1 MIRIGLIGAGRV
13 AGTHADVLGRTPGV
27 EVVAVADPRADA
39 AHQLASSL
47 GVASFDSLTDVLASV
62 ELDAV
67 DIIAPHHVHHRLA
80 MEALRGGLHVLM
92 DKPIATDVA
101 QGRELCEVANRQ
113 SLVLAVCHNLLFH
126 PAMQRTTE
134 LIRTGTLG
142 RVTHADA
149 WSSGWLDLPPWD
161 FRLDRE
167 ATGGGAWVDGAPH
180 LVYLL
185 EACLGPV
192 EQLRA
197 VLSGSASRLGG
208 EDTAHGQ
215 ARLESGAVAGILV
228 GYSDCP
234 AGPELGWPDG
244 WSLGLDLVGTDG
256 RIALDLLPRAQVT
269 WQRKGEREQ
278 VDVLADAP
286 FDEGFAGVFADFVA
300 AVDGTA
306 TLRVSPWDS
315 LRNLELVRSAV
326 APAS

>member
-1 MIRIGLIGAGRV
+1 MIRIALIGAGRV
-13 AGTHADVLGRTPGV
+13 ARTHADVLRRTPGV
-27 EVVAVADPRADA
+27 EVVAVADPRANA
-39 AHQLASSL
+39 AHELAASL
-47 GVASFDSLTDVLASV
+47 GVPSFESLTEVLAAV
-62 ELDAV
+62 QLDAV
-67 DIIAPHHVHHRLA
+67 DIIAPHHVHHSLA
-80 MEALRGGLHVLM
+80 LEALHGGLHVLM
-92 DKPIATDVA
+92 DKPIATNVA
-101 QGRELCEVANRQ
+101 HGRELCEVATRKG
-113 SLVLAVCHNLLFH
+113 LVLAICHNLLFH
-126 PAMQRTTE
+126 PAVQRTTE
-134 LIRTGTLG
+134 LIPTGTLG

-192 EQLRA
+192 DQLRA
-197 VLSGSASRLGG
+197 LLSTSASRLGG

-215 ARLESGAVAGILV
+215 ALLKSGAVAGILV

-234 AGPELGWPDG
+234 AGPQLGWPDG
-244 WSLGLDLVGTDG
+244 WSLGLSLVGTDG
-256 RIALDLLPRAQVT
+256 RIGLDLLPRAQVT

-278 VDVLADAP
+278 VEVFADVP

-306 TLRVSPWDS
+306 TLQVSPWDS
-315 LRNLELVRSAV
+315 LRNLDLVRSAL
-326 APAS
+326 PS